1 MEMDDVTYV
10 DFDKNVFRQLANCFS
25 KGYTVQLSSNFA
37 RQKKDQ
43 KKTQIYV
50 LKRADKGFV
59 SDTA

>member
-1 MEMDDVTYV
+1 MDDVTYI

-25 KGYTVQLSSNFA
+25 KAVQLSSNFA

-43 KKTQIYV
+43 KKKQIYV